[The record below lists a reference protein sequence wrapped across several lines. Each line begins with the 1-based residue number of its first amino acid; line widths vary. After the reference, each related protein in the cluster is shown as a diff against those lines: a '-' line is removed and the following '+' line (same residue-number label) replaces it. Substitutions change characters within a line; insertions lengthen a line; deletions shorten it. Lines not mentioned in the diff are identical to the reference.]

1 MNEIVGILAVTT
13 VFADISGMYLCFSEK
28 ALRSGVLH
36 ERLGDVKGPLNSSCG
51 RNEVHLGP
59 GI

>member
-28 ALRSGVLH
+28 ALRS
-36 ERLGDVKGPLNSSCG
+36 EFYTKGL
-51 RNEVHLGP
+51 VM
-59 GI
+59 